1 MGKEVDETSMSLWPK
16 SLRRPPPSTLPVP
29 ARPATASNAPLL
41 ALPPHSEVA
50 SPPSQVFLGGAAAGV
65 ATFVFVQPL
74 VLPAL
79 LGGAAW
85 WAVSLRRQER
95 KGFYRNNAA
104 IAWSCVEH

>member
-1 MGKEVDETSMSLWPK
+1 MSLWPK
-16 SLRRPPPSTLPVP
+16 SLRRPPPSTLP
-29 ARPATASNAPLL
+29 
-41 ALPPHSEVA
+41 
-50 SPPSQVFLGGAAAGV
+50 VFLGGAAAGV

-104 IAWSCVEH
+104 IA

>member
-1 MGKEVDETSMSLWPK
+1 MGDKEVDSRTQACRCGQSRFVD
-16 SLRRPPPSTLPVP
+16 RRRRRSRYPP
-29 ARPATASNAPLL
+29 AQRPQAAPLFS
-41 ALPPHSEVA
+41 LPPHSEVA

-79 LGGAAW
+79 LAGAAG

-95 KGFYRNNAA
+95 KGF
-104 IAWSCVEH
+104 